1 MKEWSDWI
9 DNKRI
14 GRKPDPDLV
23 GQTVRVENSDRT
35 VSTGPAEDFVWTH
48 ILRYQTQ
55 VDTASEDQLDA
66 DPT

>member
-1 MKEWSDWI
+1 MKVWSDWI

-35 VSTGPAEDFVWTH
+35 ISTGKAEDFVWTN

-55 VDTASEDQLDA
+55 VDATSEDQANA
-66 DPT
+66 DPS